1 MAKRGSDLLPHNAP
15 GYVWKLGSRFST
27 GKKMTYGQYLKT
39 GSGFSWGGQDG
50 PQIEIKGVVYDYCDD
65 FIHKTYRG
73 EEYVFYTVQVYV
85 NGSRRYILPGTRTG
99 RGYKDWKES
108 GIVRFY

>member
-15 GYVWKLGSRFST
+15 GYVWKLGSRFGT

-50 PQIEIKGVVYDYCDD
+50 PQITRDRKVYNYSDE
-65 FIHKTYRG
+65 FITKTYRG
-73 EEYVFYTVQVYV
+73 EEYVFYSVQVYV
-85 NGSRRYILPGTRTG
+85 DGSRRYILPGTRTG
-99 RGYKDWKES
+99 RGYKDWKKD